1 MPSSENS
8 KLNFKNKTAIITGAT
23 RGIGEGIAN
32 SLWGLGCNIIVTGT
46 GMETKLSK
54 RIIKKTRF
62 KYLQLDFLNPKSLN
76 KFLDYIKKLK
86 NIDILVNNAGICINQ
101 PIDEIREENWR
112 KVLQVNLTGPMIL
125 MKIVAKIMKKKKK
138 GKILNISSIFGVV
151 SKETRN
157 AYSASKTGIIGLTRA
172 TSLDLAKYNILV
184 NALCPGFTLTKL
196 TKSVLGRAG
205 IVKIRKTIP
214 LQRLAKVDDIANVAL
229 FLCSYL
235 NTYVTGQTII
245 ADGGFTIQ

>member
-1 MPSSENS
+1 MP
-8 KLNFKNKTAIITGAT
+8 KKINFKNKTALITGAT
-23 RGIGEGIAN
+23 QGIGECIAC
-32 SLWGLGCNIIVTGT
+32 SLWELGCNVIVTGL
-46 GMETKLSK
+46 EINPPQK
-54 RIIKKTRF
+54 IIKKARF
-62 KYLQLDFLNPKSLN
+62 NYRQLDFLNPESLN
-76 KFLDYIKKLK
+76 KFLDYIKSFN
-86 NIDILVNNAGICINQ
+86 NINILINNAGICINQ
-101 PIDEIREENWR
+101 PIDEIAEKNWY

-125 MKIVAKIMKKKKK
+125 MKTVAKIMKKKKN

-157 AYSASKTGIIGLTRA
+157 AYSASKSGLIGLTRA

-196 TKSVLGRAG
+196 TKSVLGKAG
-205 IVKIRKTIP
+205 TAKIRKTIP

-229 FLCSYL
+229 FLCSDL
-235 NTYVTGQTII
+235 NTYITGQTII